1 VLLRGERRQF
11 DISLAEMKAS
21 ELREQ
26 DWLEGAS
33 NYVIWKARIS
43 CLLDENDFKTYVDSV
58 VVVPTDLDLIK
69 TYKAEMVKAK
79 RLILDRVKDHIAGND
94 SA

>member
-1 VLLRGERRQF
+1 
-11 DISLAEMKAS
+11 M
-21 ELREQ
+21 
-26 DWLEGAS
+26 EGAS

-43 CLLDENDFKTYVDSV
+43 YLLDENDFKTYVDSV

-79 RLILDRVKDHIAGND
+79 RFILDRVKYHIADND
-94 SA
+94 SAQ